1 MFFDSRYQKK
11 PTHTLAKHANY
22 INRPAVT
29 TGNQTSD
36 PQAVST
42 LPLRAFPPRHSL
54 HLYLKKKKVF
64 SIMLSSILQITCIS
78 PGLLPELP
86 VLPSAPIL
94 HCPSGHHPPPPAA
107 PAEQA
112 AAPSESSKGNTRLD
126 ESSRF
131 KNTGFRFS
139 GSDKAVAGCA

>member
-1 MFFDSRYQKK
+1 MFFDSRYQRK

-42 LPLRAFPPRHSL
+42 LPLRAFPPPPFTTSVFE
-54 HLYLKKKKVF
+54 KKKVF